1 MSYPAELRERAFEL
15 WYQNSQNDSEAVR
28 ALAAA
33 DYVVT
38 RKTLAEWREKYQWA
52 DRAARLDALKQGAAD
67 TNLTFEEELL
77 RDLLNQKKRYDAYFD
92 TLEAGK
98 ADTQAMYV
106 YMQLCKEIKSL
117 TKELKPKDKKP
128 IKKGLEKRAAAD
140 IKREI
145 LGMSDERD

>member
-1 MSYPAELRERAFEL
+1 MSYPPELRERAFEL
-15 WYQNSQNDSEAVR
+15 WYSNGQNDSEAVR

-38 RKTLAEWREKYQWA
+38 RKTISEWREKYQWTE
-52 DRAARLDALKQGAAD
+52 RASRLDVVKQTAAD

-77 RDLLNQKKRYDAYFD
+77 RDLLNQKKRYDAYFE

-117 TKELKPKDKKP
+117 TRELKPKEKKARKGLQADTTEE
-128 IKKGLEKRAAAD
+128 IKKQ
-140 IKREI
+140 I
-145 LGMSDERD
+145 LGIS

>member
-1 MSYPAELRERAFEL
+1 MSYPAELREHAFEL
-15 WYQNSQNDSEAVR
+15 WYQHGQNDSEAVR
-28 ALAAA
+28 ALKAA

-38 RKTLAEWREKYQWA
+38 RKTISEWREKYQWIE
-52 DRAARLDALKQGAAD
+52 RAARLDAVKQSAAD

-77 RDLLNQKKRYDAYFD
+77 RDLLNQKKRYDAYFE

-117 TKELKPKDKKP
+117 TKEIKPKEKKQ
-128 IKKGLEKRAAAD
+128 IKKGLTSDTAGE
-140 IKREI
+140 IKKQI
-145 LGMSDERD
+145 LGLE